1 MNIGNLPA
9 YLPLFIS
16 PSPRLSLSL
25 PPLSPSLSLSLSPSL
40 FLSSPLTCAFS
51 ASFGLLAIP
60 SSQLEIG
67 GVGFQVFFAGL
78 GLVVRTPGQEAAFV
92 ARDSEAGYVMRLRVW
107 HACSC
112 DGAKVLLRNCDGSSL
127 SSACCARK
135 TSKTTHD
142 WPRPGA

>member
-25 PPLSPSLSLSLSPSL
+25 PPLSPSLFLSLSLSLSLSPSL

-51 ASFGLLAIP
+51 ASFGLLATP

-67 GVGFQVFFAGL
+67 GVGFQVFLLVWGLLFARPGRKPPSL
-78 GLVVRTPGQEAAFV
+78 PATP
-92 ARDSEAGYVMRLRVW
+92 RL
-107 HACSC
+107 AMSC
-112 DGAKVLLRNCDGSSL
+112 VYECGMPAPVSL
-127 SSACCARK
+127 S
-135 TSKTTHD
+135 
-142 WPRPGA
+142 